1 MNIKLRLGDY
11 FLFLKN
17 TYFEFLFDILLF
29 SIIEMST
36 IYLEFKNIEMKELD
50 QYFLYDFKFL
60 V

>member
-17 TYFEFLFDILLF
+17 TYFEFLFGILLL
-29 SIIEMST
+29 SIMEMRT

-50 QYFLYDFKFL
+50 QHFS
-60 V
+60 